1 MFNKIKEAIEKKKEK
16 KKQESIKRGRKET
29 ANFLVCGNSKD
40 IEKNPGASIGE
51 YAAAAYN
58 GLNKLIEAKHE
69 AEDKVK
75 ELQNQLN
82 KEHKE
87 HEEAMKKQAAYYK
100 KELEK
105 QAEYY
110 KTEITNLRSQKRYL
124 ASLKRQKTE
133 LDDKVDEY
141 IKWYFKNSVKGQYTE
156 VGEYLCPREMRNTIE
171 TIAAWYELRYPE
183 DEVNRLVNVEGF
195 HNDINSNLIES
206 NKHVEEVIR
215 PVCLDD
221 KSENT
226 GFIRRWN
233 RSFLKRNNKVLYD
246 TMIAEGVIQK
256 ETEIPTTV
264 SKFDW
269 TKFFDLNTLMSLMDE
284 KWVLSKLDIG
294 GWVYLDRERCAC
306 QPLLHVSKEG
316 IVEKAEYVASATN
329 SKVSDD
335 ELIGLTPGQVADLFD
350 IRKVDLPSSNEF
362 DDLIERIKKW
372 NQQQEGMLDCV
383 MYRLIE
389 RGGNRVGPRRAFLF
403 AKEFGR
409 DINVPMQYAADTT
422 DPYLRNFINEYL
434 KAGGTQ
440 DLVCYRN
447 YFMRASANAK
457 LESLTIRELLKYNKK
472 RTKEELEIIK
482 RIAETIARTPQYKEG
497 EQAKIL
503 QKS

>member
-1 MFNKIKEAIEKKKEK
+1 MFDKIKEAIRKGKKGRDKASIEKGPLDSFSETMDAVA
-16 KKQESIKRGRKET
+16 ESINT
-29 ANFLVCGNSKD
+29 
-40 IEKNPGASIGE
+40 
-51 YAAAAYN
+51 
-58 GLNKLIEAKHE
+58 LIESKRAADPE
-69 AEDKVK
+69 VER
-75 ELQNQLN
+75 LRNQLKSERKIHE
-82 KEHKE
+82 KEMKTQ
-87 HEEAMKKQAAYYK
+87 EEYSKGK
-100 KELEK
+100 
-105 QAEYY
+105 
-110 KTEITNLRSQKRYL
+110 ITKLKSRKRYL
-124 ASLKRQKTE
+124 ASLKSQKTE

-171 TIAAWYELRYPE
+171 TIAVWYELRYPE

-206 NKHVEEVIR
+206 NKHTEEVIR

-246 TMIAEGVIQK
+246 TMIADGVIQK

-269 TKFFDLNTLMSLMDE
+269 TKFFDFNTLMSLMDE
-284 KWVLSKLDIG
+284 RWVLSKLDIG

-329 SKVSDD
+329 YQVNND
-335 ELIGLTPGQVADLFD
+335 ELIGLTPGQVANLFAERGVVLPKENDLD
-350 IRKVDLPSSNEF
+350 S
-362 DDLIERIKKW
+362 LIDRIKKW
-372 NQQQEGMLDCV
+372 KQQQEGMLDCV
-383 MYRLIE
+383 MYRIIE

-422 DPYLRNFINEYL
+422 DPYLRTFINEYL

-472 RTKEELEIIK
+472 RTKEELDTIR
-482 RIAETIARTPQYKEG
+482 RIAKILAKTPQYKEG

>member
-1 MFNKIKEAIEKKKEK
+1 MFDKIKKAIEKKNEK
-16 KKQESIKRGRKET
+16 KNQESIKRGRKET
-29 ANFLVCGNSKD
+29 ANILVCGNKKG

-51 YAAAAYN
+51 YAAAAYD
-58 GLNKLIEAKHE
+58 GLNKIIAAKHE
-69 AEDKVK
+69 AENKVK
-75 ELQNQLN
+75 DLQNQLN
-82 KEHKE
+82 KERKE
-87 HEEAMKKQAAYYK
+87 HEEAMKKQ
-100 KELEK
+100 E
-105 QAEYY
+105 EYY

-156 VGEYLCPREMRNTIE
+156 VGEYLCPREMRNAIE
-171 TIAAWYELRYPE
+171 TIAVWYELRYPE
-183 DEVNRLVNVEGF
+183 DEVNRLINVEGIY
-195 HNDINSNLIES
+195 NDINSNLIES

-269 TKFFDLNTLMSLMDE
+269 TKFLDLNTLMSLMDE
-284 KWVLSKLDIG
+284 RWVLSKLDTSG
-294 GWVYLDRERCAC
+294 YVYLDRKCCAC
-306 QPLLHVSKEG
+306 QPFLYISVDG
-316 IVEKAEYVASATN
+316 IVKDAQYVTQITN
-329 SKVSDD
+329 YQVNND
-335 ELIGLTPGQVADLFD
+335 ELIGLTPGQVANLFAE
-350 IRKVDLPSSNEF
+350 RGVVLPKENDF
-362 DDLIERIKKW
+362 DSLIDRIKKW

-389 RGGNRVGPRRAFLF
+389 RGGNRIGPRRAFLF

-434 KAGGTQ
+434 KAGGSEN
-440 DLVCYRN
+440 LVCYTN
-447 YFMRASANAK
+447 YFMRESANAK
-457 LESLTIRELLKYNKK
+457 LESLTIRELLKLHNKP
-472 RTKEELEIIK
+472 TQEELDTIR
-482 RIAETIARTPQYKEG
+482 RIAKILASTPQYKEG

>member
-1 MFNKIKEAIEKKKEK
+1 MFGKLREAIEKTKANKE
-16 KKQESIKRGRKET
+16 QESIERGRKKA
-29 ANFLVCGNSKD
+29 ANFLVCGNSKG

-51 YAAAAYN
+51 YAAAAYD
-58 GLNKLIEAKHE
+58 GLNKLIDAKHE

-75 ELQNQLN
+75 DLQNQLN
-82 KEHKE
+82 QEHKE

-156 VGEYLCPREMRNTIE
+156 VGEYLCPREMRNAIE
-171 TIAAWYELRYPE
+171 TIAVWYELRYPR
-183 DEVNRLVNVEGF
+183 DEVYRLINVEGIYS
-195 HNDINSNLIES
+195 DINKDMVKN
-206 NKHVEEVIR
+206 NNYVEDVVN
-215 PVCLDD
+215 PLG
-221 KSENT
+221 
-226 GFIRRWN
+226 GFSGRWN
-233 RSFLKRNNKVLYD
+233 RGFIEKKINEGILK
-246 TMIAEGVIQK
+246 K
-256 ETEIPTTV
+256 EPEFPIDE
-264 SKFDW
+264 FDW

-284 KWVLSKLDIG
+284 RWVLSKQDTSG
-294 GWVYLDRERCAC
+294 YVYLDRKCCAH
-306 QPLLHVSKEG
+306 QPFLYISVDG
-316 IVEKAEYVASATN
+316 IVKDAQYVTQITN
-329 SKVSDD
+329 YQVNND
-335 ELIGLTPGQVADLFD
+335 ELIGLTPGQVANLFAERGVVLPKENDLD
-350 IRKVDLPSSNEF
+350 S
-362 DDLIERIKKW
+362 LIDRIKLENK
-372 NQQQEGMLDCV
+372 QQEGMLDCV

-409 DINVPMQYAADTT
+409 DINIPMQYGGDTT

-447 YFMRASANAK
+447 YFMRASANENP
-457 LESLTIRELLKYNKK
+457 ESLTIRELLKLHNEP
-472 RTKEELEIIK
+472 TQEELDTIR
-482 RIAETIARTPQYKEG
+482 RIAKILARTPQYKEG

>member
-1 MFNKIKEAIEKKKEK
+1 MFDKIKKAIEKKNEK
-16 KKQESIKRGRKET
+16 KNQESIKRGRKET
-29 ANFLVCGNSKD
+29 ANILVCGNKKG

-51 YAAAAYN
+51 YAAAAYD
-58 GLNKLIEAKHE
+58 GLNKIIAAKHE
-69 AEDKVK
+69 AENKVK
-75 ELQNQLN
+75 DLQNQLN
-82 KEHKE
+82 KERKE
-87 HEEAMKKQAAYYK
+87 HEEAMKKQ
-100 KELEK
+100 E
-105 QAEYY
+105 EYY

-156 VGEYLCPREMRNTIE
+156 VGEYLCPREMRNAIE
-171 TIAAWYELRYPE
+171 TIAVWYELRYPE
-183 DEVNRLVNVEGF
+183 DEVNRLVNVEGL

-233 RSFLKRNNKVLYD
+233 RSFLKGNNKVLYD

-284 KWVLSKLDIG
+284 RWVLSKLDIG
-294 GWVYLDRERCAC
+294 GWVYLDSKRCAC

-316 IVEKAEYVASATN
+316 IVDKAQYIDSVTN
-329 SKVSDD
+329 VRVSDN
-335 ELIGLTPGQVADLFD
+335 ELIGLTLLQVADLFD

-383 MYRLIE
+383 MYRIIE
-389 RGGNRVGPRRAFLF
+389 RGGNRIGPRRAFLF

-434 KAGGTQ
+434 KAGGSEN
-440 DLVCYRN
+440 LVCYTN
-447 YFMRASANAK
+447 YFMRESANAK
-457 LESLTIRELLKYNKK
+457 LESLTIRELLELHKSP
-472 RTKEELEIIK
+472 TQEELDTIR
-482 RIAETIARTPQYKEG
+482 RIAKILASTPQYKEG
-497 EQAKIL
+497 EQAKIY
-503 QKS
+503 QKV